1 MDLGDLSRPVTQ
13 LATTIDLRTNRTHLP
28 PFSREG
34 EASKMAISNEKIL
47 ALVRGLPL
55 PVPWQRDVFVDN
67 LAERRGRAIK
77 LIPIDTAALGFNPCG
92 LWVARDE
99 DDLILHEIGTSDYH
113 IDQIVGHEI
122 GHMLLEHSQISIF
135 GADKA
140 RERDLCRRFLP
151 DVDPDTVSAVLGRTD
166 GAHDEE
172 QEAEMFASLLMIA
185 ATEAN
190 ERSQMMRSAFFRR
203 R

>member
-1 MDLGDLSRPVTQ
+1 
-13 LATTIDLRTNRTHLP
+13 
-28 PFSREG
+28 
-34 EASKMAISNEKIL
+34 MAVSNEEML

-67 LAERRGRAIK
+67 LAQMRGRAIR
-77 LIPIDTAALGFNPCG
+77 LIPIDTTALGFSPCG
-92 LWVARDE
+92 LWVAREE

-122 GHMLLEHSQISIF
+122 GHMLLGHGRIPVF

-140 RERDLCRRFLP
+140 RERDLCHQLLP
-151 DVDPDTVSAVLGRTD
+151 DLDPETVSAVLGRTG
-166 GAHDEE
+166 GAQD
-172 QEAEMFASLLMIA
+172 QERDAEMFASLLMIS
-185 ATEAN
+185 ATEVN
-190 ERSQMMRSAFFRR
+190 ERSLMMRSAFFRR